1 MNRTLLLLALLTG
14 CATTEQVQNLEK
26 KVTDLEAK
34 VTELEK
40 RPAGPAGAAP
50 IDPAKEEAAAAA
62 FKEID
67 ELAKAGKYE
76 EASGKISAFA
86 AAHGTTQTY
95 KRAKKTL
102 DELAVVG
109 KTVDPQWSAKIEKWY
124 QGEGKVDLTK
134 GTTLVVFWE
143 EWCPHCKREVPK
155 LVETYGKYQG
165 KGLNVV
171 GLTRIT
177 KSSTEEKV
185 TAFLTEQ
192 KVNYPVAKENGK
204 LAEDF
209 AIGGIPAA
217 AVVKDGKVVWR
228 GHPAK
233 LDDAALTQI
242 LGG

>member
-1 MNRTLLLLALLTG
+1 MTRSLLLLALATG
-14 CATTEQVQNLEK
+14 CATADQVQNLEK
-26 KVTDLEAK
+26 KVSDLEAK

-40 RPAGPAGAAP
+40 RPVGPAGAAP

-62 FKEID
+62 YKEID
-67 ELAKAGKYE
+67 DLVKAGNYE
-76 EASGKISAFA
+76 AAAGKVQAFA
-86 AAHGTTQTY
+86 SAHGTTQTY
-95 KRAKKTL
+95 KRAKKNL

-109 KTVDPQWSAKIEKWY
+109 KTVDPQWTAKIEKWY
-124 QGEGKVDLTK
+124 QGDGKVDLTK

-155 LVETYGKYQG
+155 LVETYGKYQS

-185 TAFLTEQ
+185 TAFLSEN

-228 GHPAK
+228 GHPAR
-233 LDDAALTQI
+233 LDDAALDKL
-242 LGG
+242 LGS